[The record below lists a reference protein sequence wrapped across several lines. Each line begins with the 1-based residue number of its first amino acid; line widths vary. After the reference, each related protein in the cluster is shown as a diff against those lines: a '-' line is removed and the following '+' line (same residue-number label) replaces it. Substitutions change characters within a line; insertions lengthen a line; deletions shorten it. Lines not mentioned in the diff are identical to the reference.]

1 MKESHRDLFFCKCVC
16 WNLGKQE
23 LKDDLTLSL
32 VILNWHWRNSQGE
45 GVLMETIIINLAVK
59 WRKQVSLGCGS
70 GSNRRLLSNS
80 WISAPGEMSAG
91 CWFPLL
97 QQLCMNWLP
106 QETRVGMW
114 LVVPQ
119 PYGTRKRKSLVWS
132 HPGTWLKV
140 LGGQP
145 GSLDQTFVIS
155 SRCFQTKKKKICF
168 SLALR
173 ICCVFL
179 KQKENLKGHF
189 FAFLWRLYSWL
200 QTISLILKPLSA
212 FFPFGPACPFCWQR
226 RLAACRLCYPREAFF
241 QVVADI
247 PVRDRDSAQCPAQ
260 PHCSLLGPCSL
271 WNPSIFSTSTELRGE
286 PCCALGGQQA
296 LGVFLLPQHLL
307 SLSHS

>member
-1 MKESHRDLFFCKCVC
+1 MLVPSPAAALHELVASGDTSGYVTGCTSALWHKEEKIP
-16 WNLGKQE
+16 G
-23 LKDDLTLSL
+23 LKPSWHLTQSP
-32 VILNWHWRNSQGE
+32 
-45 GVLMETIIINLAVK
+45 
-59 WRKQVSLGCGS
+59 
-70 GSNRRLLSNS
+70 RR
-80 WISAPGEMSAG
+80 SAG
-91 CWFPLL
+91 
-97 QQLCMNWLP
+97 
-106 QETRVGMW
+106 V
-114 LVVPQ
+114 
-119 PYGTRKRKSLVWS
+119 
-132 HPGTWLKV
+132 
-140 LGGQP
+140 P
-145 GSLDQTFVIS
+145 GSDLCNKQPLFPD
-155 SRCFQTKKKKICF
+155 KEKKICF